1 MDLAGIYLFVVWAAF
16 AASARFFLRPAL
28 ESGGVKTVRMDAKDF
43 VLFAC
48 IACFV
53 VFILSKFRAE
63 FAEIFPDNKAAAVF
77 AYAPVYQILIITAVF
92 WFKNAASAKFSFGW
106 RFSAADAKLALKYSL
121 AALAVAF
128 LAAAVSRV
136 GVYRIS
142 GKWEEEQEIIK
153 LFLQTDSIWLRAL
166 AAFSFLVLAPISEEL
181 LFRGLLYRWAKSIA
195 EAIGK
200 HGAFA
205 AALVVSA
212 VFAAAHSNAAAFA
225 SLFVVAMFLTALY
238 EKTGSIVAP
247 MLCHCIFN
255 FVNVALILWA
265 GK

>member
-1 MDLAGIYLFVVWAAF
+1 MDWAGIYLFVVWAAF

-28 ESGGVKTVRMDAKDF
+28 EIGGVKTVRMDAKDF

-53 VFILSKFRAE
+53 VLLSSKFRGDFAE
-63 FAEIFPDNKAAAVF
+63 FFPDDNAAAVF
-77 AYAPVYQILIITAVF
+77 AYAPVYQILIISAVF
-92 WFKNAASAKFSFGW
+92 YFKKTAAAKFSFGW
-106 RFSAADAKLALKYSL
+106 RFSAADVKRALKYSL

-136 GVYRIS
+136 GVYLIS
-142 GKWEEEQEIIK
+142 GKWEEQQEIIK
-153 LFLQTDSIWLRAL
+153 LFLQADSVWLRAL
-166 AAFSFLVLAPISEEL
+166 AAFSFLLLAPISEEL
-181 LFRGLLYRWAKSIA
+181 LFRGVMYRWAKSMA
-195 EAIGK
+195 AATGK
-200 HGAFA
+200 CGAFA

-238 EKTGSIVAP
+238 EKTGSIAAP
-247 MLCHCIFN
+247 IFCHFIFN
-255 FVNVALILWA
+255 FVNVVLMLCA